1 MIITDNIICS
11 SKMLITKVAAT
22 LLLLAVIFAII
33 TQRIM
38 LSDYKNYSYS
48 KLEIIKKPN
57 YKSDNNMGML
67 FKTSINLRI
76 NILYIH
82 VSYLF

>member
-1 MIITDNIICS
+1 
-11 SKMLITKVAAT
+11 MLITKVAAT

-38 LSDYKNYSYS
+38 LSDYKNYSHS

-57 YKSDNNMGML
+57 YKSDNNMGGML
-67 FKTSINLRI
+67 FKTYFNLRI

-82 VSYLF
+82 ISYLF

>member
-1 MIITDNIICS
+1 
-11 SKMLITKVAAT
+11 MLITKVAAT

-38 LSDYKNYSYS
+38 LSDYKNYSHS

-57 YKSDNNMGML
+57 YKSDNNIGIL
-67 FKTSINLRI
+67 FKTCFNLRI
-76 NILYIH
+76 NIL
-82 VSYLF
+82 